1 MHELLLAG
9 SPLSAQ
15 VNNFTKQEK
24 FLVCQW
30 QAKKNFVTWYTDCSS
45 FYLLKYC
52 LVICRILGTLQIT
65 YFTLIPDLEFLFQ
78 RKTLALR
85 PDLALERIALNVSAA
100 ISETN
105 EFPCTVHWIV
115 QSFSGV
121 GVTAKSMFHLLI
133 FVIFIGVLGV
143 LIFDFLSRK
152 KTEINGAHVLVRF
165 PVFFSGGKFRAL
177 HVTTASLQFCC
188 YFFRLLADQVVLEK
202 RWPLRWLS
210 VELTWL
216 SWRGIWLELPEWSW
230 YRAVTVYKVHLSH
243 TAVRGV

>member
-1 MHELLLAG
+1 M
-9 SPLSAQ
+9 SAQ
-15 VNNFTKQEK
+15 VNNFTKQER

-52 LVICRILGTLQIT
+52 LVICRILGILQIT
-65 YFTLIPDLEFLFQ
+65 YFYPYPRIRISFPERNPSIAARISAWKDRIECVSGNFWNKWIPLYCSLNSPKFLWCRSDSEEYVSFVDLCNLYRSSWSFN
-78 RKTLALR
+78 LR
-85 PDLALERIALNVSAA
+85 LPFKKEDGDQWSSCAGKVS
-100 ISETN
+100 
-105 EFPCTVHWIV
+105 
-115 QSFSGV
+115 
-121 GVTAKSMFHLLI
+121 
-133 FVIFIGVLGV
+133 
-143 LIFDFLSRK
+143 
-152 KTEINGAHVLVRF
+152 RF
-165 PVFFSGGKFRAL
+165 FFSGRKFRAL

-188 YFFRLLADQVVLEK
+188 CFFRLLAGQVVLEK

-230 YRAVTVYKVHLSH
+230 YRAVTVYKVHRSH